1 MNETE
6 RLREQIGEQIRQ
18 QERMHAEKYVL
29 PVVARLDIREEW
41 DLEVERGDGKSGHDD
56 PVFSFKQGKQRAYRS
71 ADAFTALQAF
81 LNIRT
86 PVEAGVFFKQYGP
99 FQYEIGSDGVKA
111 RSAKPDP
118 ASQSWT
124 AIQKVVEDVK
134 TMLFE
139 EEVPVHLYR
148 FFLDQPLKV
157 ELSFRS
163 LDYESVSRLYPK
175 EKIHECLDDAA
186 VAVCHD
192 VVDALRA
199 SIFLSRKHDFR
210 WKRCGRNGC
219 EVIFEHTTRHK
230 RVYCSQECARW
241 QAVTD
246 YNARKALAK
255 APPKASLKRKGRS

>member
-1 MNETE
+1 MDETK

-41 DLEVERGDGKSGHDD
+41 DLDVKPGDGKSGHDD
-56 PVFSFKQGKQRAYRS
+56 PVFSFKQGKHRAYRS
-71 ADAFTALQAF
+71 TDAFTALQEF

-86 PVEAGVFFKQYGP
+86 PVEAGVFFKKYGP
-99 FQYEIGSDGVKA
+99 FQYEIGSDGVKT
-111 RSAKPDP
+111 RSARPAP
-118 ASQSWT
+118 ASLSWT

-148 FFLDQPLKV
+148 FFFDQPLKV

-163 LDYESVSRLYPK
+163 INYEGASRLYPK

-199 SIFLSRKHDFR
+199 SIFLSLKHDFR
-210 WKRCGRNGC
+210 WKRCGRTGC
-219 EVIFEHTTRHK
+219 DVIFEHTTKHK
-230 RVYCSQECARW
+230 RVYCCQECARW

-246 YNARKALAK
+246 YNARKK
-255 APPKASLKRKGRS
+255 NKSTHPKSKTTKRPSK